1 VGELARQGGGLLS
14 LKFSRDDER
23 DADLIG
29 MELAARA
36 GYNPQAGITLWEKMT
51 KVARGTPPPW
61 LSNVATRPP
70 ASARTSQAA
79 EPIGLDAPETSA
91 TRPSSRNICST
102 LTPNL
107 SG

>member
-1 VGELARQGGGLLS
+1 MLCSLDRSSGSAKASPPRLTMAAATASALATLR
-14 LKFSRDDER
+14 
-23 DADLIG
+23 
-29 MELAARA
+29 AA
-36 GYNPQAGITLWEKMT
+36 QAT
-51 KVARGTPPPW
+51 VA
-61 LSNVATRPP
+61 P
-70 ASARTSQAA
+70 ASASTSQAA